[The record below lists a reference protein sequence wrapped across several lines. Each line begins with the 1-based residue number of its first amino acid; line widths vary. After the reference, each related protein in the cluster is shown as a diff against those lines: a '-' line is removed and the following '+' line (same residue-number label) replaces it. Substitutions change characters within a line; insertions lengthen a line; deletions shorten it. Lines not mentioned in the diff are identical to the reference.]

1 MLVEGELNDP
11 SLGPD
16 ILRRH
21 GPAAPMVGEQGP
33 AGGGVEV
40 LSAQDV
46 VNIPPDQ
53 HLPRNKNIVGLR
65 VLQLRVEEI

>member
-1 MLVEGELNDP
+1 
-11 SLGPD
+11 
-16 ILRRH
+16 
-21 GPAAPMVGEQGP
+21 MVGEQGP